1 MAEAEGLDFVVWGM
15 KTEVYQSRYKTSS
28 SSNYQMDELCWLKS
42 RREPE
47 RIRLWLTLTICK
59 KCLLIWWISFA
70 VVMYHMLL
78 IWIAVQL
85 RLAEAV
91 YCCGYRWGQV
101 AAVTVSAALN
111 SAQLGQLESS
121 YNFYNMFF
129 TKTVSDKQHTVRNSS
144 K

>member
-59 KCLLIWWISFA
+59 KCLLI
-70 VVMYHMLL
+70 
-78 IWIAVQL
+78 
-85 RLAEAV
+85 
-91 YCCGYRWGQV
+91 
-101 AAVTVSAALN
+101 
-111 SAQLGQLESS
+111 
-121 YNFYNMFF
+121 
-129 TKTVSDKQHTVRNSS
+129 
-144 K
+144 